1 MPCVQVTDFV
11 QRRLEQ
17 LLVDS
22 GICIEAVR
30 AVLPHRGRNPSLAA
44 TSARQL
50 QVSYLSLSAADVSI
64 DDGSL
69 PVSSF
74 WC

>member
-1 MPCVQVTDFV
+1 MDFV

-17 LLVDS
+17 LLVDG

-30 AVLPHRGRNPSLAA
+30 AVLPHRGRNPALAA

-50 QVSYLSLSAADVSI
+50 QVSFMGTAS
-64 DDGSL
+64 
-69 PVSSF
+69 
-74 WC
+74 